1 MPCPRT
7 RPMSSSTALAKI
19 AEAANLMRYRLH
31 KNLGYSTIHRIG
43 DYLRAHGTG
52 KHWVEKDRGDIFIH
66 ASDERDEAILKNEFA
81 DVLDAIDD

>member
-1 MPCPRT
+1 MPP
-7 RPMSSSTALAKI
+7 STATAKI
-19 AEAANLMRYRLH
+19 AEAANHMKYRLK

-66 ASDERDEAILKNEFA
+66 ASEERDEAILQNEFA
-81 DVLDAIDD
+81 DVLEAVHDTTADKHG